1 LGGVHLNN
9 NTMKKLILILAVVL
23 LTSCGSGKV
32 VAEKDITATTEWLE
46 SNEDNPII
54 NVIQKVYANED
65 VEIIIKKKLTT
76 DYVKIMNRKGKRI
89 INKQTVKN

>member
-1 LGGVHLNN
+1 
-9 NTMKKLILILAVVL
+9 MKKLILILAVVL
-23 LTSCGSGKV
+23 LSSCGSGKV
-32 VAEKDITATTEWLE
+32 VAEKDITTTTEWLE

-76 DYVKIMNRKGKRI
+76 DYVKIMKRKGKRI
-89 INKQTVKN
+89 INKRTVKN

>member
-1 LGGVHLNN
+1 
-9 NTMKKLILILAVVL
+9 MKKLILILAVVL
-23 LTSCGSGKV
+23 LSSCGSGKV
-32 VAEKDITATTEWLE
+32 VAEKDITTTTEWLE

-89 INKQTVKN
+89 INKRTVRH